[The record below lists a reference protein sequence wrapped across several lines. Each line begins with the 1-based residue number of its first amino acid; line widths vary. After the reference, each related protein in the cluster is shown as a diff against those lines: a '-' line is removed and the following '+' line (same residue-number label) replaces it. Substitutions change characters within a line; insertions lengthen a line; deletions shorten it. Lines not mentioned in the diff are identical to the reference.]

1 MQKKVVKFGGT
12 SMATADSVRKVR
24 DIVLSDASREIVVV
38 SAPGKRFKG
47 DQKVTD
53 LLYKAYEQNR
63 RQEPIIALDEVGDRF
78 RSLAEELG
86 LNTDI
91 DAELEEIRRGIEN
104 SLSPDYAAS
113 RGEYLAAKLFSEYS
127 GYEFVD
133 AYDLIAFH
141 GAAYD
146 PAETAVKCE
155 KVLRG
160 KSKIVVPGFFGAD
173 ENGMVRTFSR
183 GGSDVTGAILAA
195 NVGATLYENW
205 TDVSGFMVA
214 DPHVVKNAETME
226 ILNYEEL
233 RELAYMGAGVLHPDS
248 VFPVRAS
255 GVPINIRNTF
265 RPDDAGTMIVP
276 SYDGPPERIVTGIA
290 GHKHNTTIV
299 VAKAM
304 LNNEIGTVR
313 KMLSV
318 LEENGV
324 SFEHLPTGIDTM
336 SLVISDAY
344 LTHLDVADIV
354 RDIDRLIHPDKITVI
369 KNLTLIAVVG
379 VGISGCV
386 GCAAR
391 IFSALADNNVNIRMI
406 DMGSSAMN
414 IILGVEDEDYVK
426 AVNAIYDEFF
436 LRDSS
441 DERN

>member
-12 SMATADSVRKVR
+12 SMATADSVRRVR
-24 DIVLSDASREIVVV
+24 DIVSSDDSREIVVV

-53 LLYKAYEQNR
+53 LLYKAYEQNKKK
-63 RQEPIIALDEVGDRF
+63 QPMTALDEVKERF
-78 RSLAEELG
+78 VGLRKELG
-86 LNTDI
+86 LNTDV
-91 DAELEEIRRGIEN
+91 EREFCEIARGIED
-104 SLSPDYAAS
+104 SIAPDYAAS
-113 RGEYLAAKLFSEYS
+113 RGEYLAAKMFSEYS

-146 PAETAVKCE
+146 PTATAVKCAE
-155 KVLRG
+155 VLSG
-160 KSKIVVPGFFGAD
+160 KRNIVVPGFFGAD

-195 NVGATLYENW
+195 NVGADLYENW

-214 DPHVVKNAETME
+214 DPHVVEGAKTME

-233 RELAYMGAGVLHPDS
+233 RELSYMGAGVLHPDS

-255 GVPINIRNTF
+255 GIPINIRNTF
-265 RPDDAGTMIVP
+265 KPEDSGTMIVP
-276 SYDGPPERIVTGIA
+276 SYAGSPDRIVTGIA

-379 VGISGCV
+379 VGISECV

-391 IFSALADNNVNIRMI
+391 IFSSLAKINVNIRMI

-414 IILGVEDEDYVK
+414 IILGVEDEDYVR

-436 LRDSS
+436 QPSTES
-441 DERN
+441 DRN

>member
-12 SMATADSVRKVR
+12 SMATADSIKRVR
-24 DIVLSDASREIVVV
+24 DIVLADEGREIVVV

-53 LLYKAYEQNR
+53 LLYKAYEQNKKK
-63 RQEPIIALDEVGDRF
+63 EAMTALDEVRGRF
-78 RSLAEELG
+78 TALAEELN
-86 LNTDI
+86 LDMDI
-91 DAELEEIRRGIEN
+91 EGEFLDIKRGIED
-104 SLSPDYAAS
+104 SIAPDYAAS
-113 RGEYLAAKLFSEYS
+113 RGEYLSAKLFAEYS
-127 GYEFVD
+127 GYEFID
-133 AYDLIAFH
+133 AYALISFH

-146 PAETAVKCE
+146 PRRTAAKCAA
-155 KVLRG
+155 VLSG
-160 KSKIVVPGFFGAD
+160 KKNIVVPGFFGAD

-195 NVGATLYENW
+195 NVGADLYENW

-214 DPHVVKNAETME
+214 DPHVVKGAKTME

-255 GVPINIRNTF
+255 GIPINIRNTF
-265 RPDDAGTMIVP
+265 KPDDSGTMIVP
-276 SYDGPPERIVTGIA
+276 SYDGAPDRIVTGIA

-299 VAKAM
+299 IAKAM

-344 LTHLDVADIV
+344 LTHVDVADIV

-391 IFSALADNNVNIRMI
+391 IFSALAKINVNIRMI

-414 IILGVEDEDYVK
+414 IILGVEDEDYVR
-426 AVNAIYDEFF
+426 AVNAIYEEFF
-436 LRDSS
+436 TKA
-441 DERN
+441 